1 MPQREDE
8 PGTSWMGEQFRV
20 YFLIFVD
27 FFFKMCKRC
36 NVLCGSYEYR
46 VFIPGVKQTADK
58 SRFYYLAI

>member
-27 FFFKMCKRC
+27 FFLKCVKGVMCY
-36 NVLCGSYEYR
+36 VAAMSTVSLFQ
-46 VFIPGVKQTADK
+46 V
-58 SRFYYLAI
+58 